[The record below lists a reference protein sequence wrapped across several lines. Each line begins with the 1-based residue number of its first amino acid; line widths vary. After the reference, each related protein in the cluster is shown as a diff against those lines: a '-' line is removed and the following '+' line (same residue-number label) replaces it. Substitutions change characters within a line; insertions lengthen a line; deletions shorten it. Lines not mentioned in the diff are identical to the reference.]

1 MSPIGIVWVGEPKL
15 LCCRSGDFYT
25 AFGQPC
31 RLILCQIKAKRLGLN
46 NDKAIAPK
54 RGINCEG
61 AKACNLKSGIQLTG
75 KTWQVLYCDPF
86 GFAIAAVG
94 AYFDQPAGGL
104 EGQFGH
110 RFLHWQDASI

>member
-15 LCCRSGDFYT
+15 LCYRSGDFYT

-75 KTWQVLYCDPF
+75 KTW
-86 GFAIAAVG
+86 
-94 AYFDQPAGGL
+94 
-104 EGQFGH
+104 
-110 RFLHWQDASI
+110 